1 MAHKTADEY
10 LRLGD
15 RVRFCQR
22 CGLAHPLADFDGAK
36 RSCRKKLENH
46 NARRRKAPTSPNT
59 SSGGEIEGVTTVSTP
74 FHVQALSPSLPPPD
88 EGISFGGF
96 TEVAAMPAVSTA
108 NSTSC
113 NERVCC
119 TSGDECV
126 CCECDSNNNNNDA
139 DVPISTTSLPAAAAA
154 DSEPRPTASIVVGTS
169 STPCAAPAATDRS
182 DDVAAAQPAH
192 CDDSDAISLPAG
204 PSRVD
209 ASAAAVRAVAEA
221 ELAALRVTDAAMYAL
236 IVQQQMMRAQLL
248 LATAGMMQRTRS
260 AMSLSRMD
268 SSGSITPMVM

>member
-46 NARRRKAPTSPNT
+46 NARRRKAATSPNT
-59 SSGGEIEGVTTVSTP
+59 SSGGEIEGVTTLSTP

-126 CCECDSNNNNNDA
+126 CCECDSNNNNNHA
-139 DVPISTTSLPAAAAA
+139 DVLISTTSLPAAADA
-154 DSEPRPTASIVVGTS
+154 EPRPAASVVVGTRT

-209 ASAAAVRAVAEA
+209 TSAAAVRAVAEA